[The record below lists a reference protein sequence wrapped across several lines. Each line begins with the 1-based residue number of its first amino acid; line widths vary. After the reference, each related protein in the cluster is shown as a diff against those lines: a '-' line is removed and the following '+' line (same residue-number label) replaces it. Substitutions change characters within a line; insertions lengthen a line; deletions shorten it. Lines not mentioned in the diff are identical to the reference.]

1 MKKNILITGFTCGI
15 GLSLIESLIHR
26 SDVCLHLV
34 ARDSSKIDKFQA
46 EYSDYET
53 FIHKIDVLDES
64 SVDSL
69 FSHFKNKKIH
79 FTSIITLVGS
89 HAVKPIRISNKNDYM
104 KLFESNF
111 ISVSNILSNA
121 RSVIESGGSIVTVGS
136 AAIGRGSALV
146 SAYVA
151 AKSALTGY
159 VRSAALEFA
168 DLSVRVNCI
177 HPGVV
182 ITEGSNAFISKLN
195 EEAKSKMIE
204 RHPLGLGRPSDVSG
218 LIEFLISDKSR
229 WLTGQSIFIDG
240 GFSISA

>member
-1 MKKNILITGFTCGI
+1 MKKNILITGFTSGI
-15 GLSLIESLIHR
+15 GLSLIESLICHP
-26 SDVCLHLV
+26 DICLHLV
-34 ARDSSKIDKFQA
+34 ARDSSKIEKFQE

-53 FIHKIDVLDES
+53 FIHCINVLDES
-64 SVDSL
+64 AVDSL
-69 FSHFKNKKIH
+69 FSHFKNKKIQ
-79 FTSIITLVGS
+79 FTSIISLVGS
-89 HAVKPIRISNKNDYM
+89 HAVKPIRISSKNDYL

-111 ISVSNILSNA
+111 ISVSNVLSNA
-121 RSVIESGGSIVTVGS
+121 RSVIENGGSIVIVGS
-136 AAIGRGSALV
+136 AAVSRGSALV

-168 DLSVRVNCI
+168 DLSVRVNCVQ
-177 HPGVV
+177 PGVV
-182 ITEGSNAFISKLN
+182 ITDGSNLFINKLN
-195 EEAKSKMIE
+195 EEAKSKLIA
-204 RHPLGLGRPSDVSG
+204 RHPLGLGQPSDVSG